1 MLSII
6 KTMALNGL
14 DGYLVEVQTDVTGGL
29 PAFEMVRTSRYD
41 SKRS

>member
-14 DGYLVEVQTDVTGGL
+14 DGYLVEVQTDESGGL
-29 PAFEMVRTSRYD
+29 PSFDVVRFA
-41 SKRS
+41 

>member
-14 DGYLVEVQTDVTGGL
+14 DGYLVDVQTDVTSGL
-29 PAFEMVRTSRYD
+29 PAFDVVRIT
-41 SKRS
+41 

>member
-6 KTMALNGL
+6 KSMALHGL

-29 PAFEMVRTSRYD
+29 PAFDVVRTA
-41 SKRS
+41 